1 MAEKVTEEYEKRA
14 GQRRMSKKKKQTSE
28 PAGLMS
34 NVTILPAEQSESESE
49 IRAVKREQKSAQT
62 IFVAQL
68 L

>member
-1 MAEKVTEEYEKRA
+1 
-14 GQRRMSKKKKQTSE
+14 MSKKKKQTSE